1 MIASCH
7 DVFREGHHKID
18 CALCFL
24 VFGPHPF
31 FCVCSRFFFLHCF
44 NATCLSPHKKILRV
58 SIFWGHLTRVRVGVE
73 SVALYA
79 LPKKKPTF
87 RSYIQNCIVL
97 S

>member
-1 MIASCH
+1 MT
-7 DVFREGHHKID
+7 
-18 CALCFL
+18 
-24 VFGPHPF
+24 F
-31 FCVCSRFFFLHCF
+31 FVRATIRLIVLYVSWCLDLTRFFVRVVDFFFLHCF

-73 SVALYA
+73 SVALYV

-87 RSYIQNCIVL
+87 HSYIQNCIVL